1 MTDTLLE
8 IKHELRTHGSCFE
21 NGKLR
26 IAALYERETDER
38 EIAKAL
44 AKEWGTGGH
53 SHTYLDGT
61 TGFVDYDSKGF
72 RFCGDHFK
80 ELMTVPWNKVARIIR
95 KMIDDGD
102 FLSDQEQARYA
113 EWKAAQPA
121 AVPAYGNAAK
131 SIPAAV
137 AEPAAHSVTDEGCD
151 ADDILQSGQITFDDL
166 LGGGI

>member
-44 AKEWGTGGH
+44 AKEWGVGGH

-102 FLSDQEQARYA
+102 FLSYQEQARYA

-121 AVPAYGNAAK
+121 ASV
-131 SIPAAV
+131 STAAV
-137 AEPAAHSVTDEGCD
+137 PGDDVPDDEEPDESEDIGSVEN
-151 ADDILQSGQITFDDL
+151 ILTSGQITFDDL